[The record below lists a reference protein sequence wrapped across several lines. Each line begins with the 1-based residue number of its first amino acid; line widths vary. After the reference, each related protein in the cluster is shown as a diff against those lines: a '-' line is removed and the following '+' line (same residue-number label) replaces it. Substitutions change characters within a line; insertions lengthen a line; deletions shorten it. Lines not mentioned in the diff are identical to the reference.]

1 MFGYVRPPLE
11 ILPQEE
17 AERFRRAYCGLCHTL
32 GERYGP
38 AARMIL
44 NYDFTYLAILLSDPE
59 EAAPCRRRCVSS
71 PVRLRAYQPATAA
84 LELAA
89 DESVILAYWQLR
101 DGVEDHGLW
110 KGLGYRVS
118 AAALRGGYRK
128 AAAARPEFDGRV
140 REQLAALSRLEGE
153 CCPSMDQAAD
163 TFAQLLAAAAAGVED
178 PVRRRVLEQML
189 YHLGRWVY
197 LIDAADDLQK
207 DAVSGNYNPVAL
219 RYGLRDGKWDE
230 ESRRAFARTLD
241 HSIHMIATAFELW
254 DFGVWRPLLESTVY
268 TGLFAVGRA
277 VLEGTFH
284 KMPPREQRKKH
295 KKAEDPCRR
304 IDWYTYTSDG
314 TKAAVVSTYHS
325 VEDGWYLRLPD
336 VWKDQILI
344 TRTAGTEEVT
354 VTFSYRGDS
363 GEPPQDVLRITKLT
377 GSGREARATRGGRVI
392 LRRLPEIIYTAELL
406 DANGSW
412 EYGLT
417 EDEVREAFSLITTE
431 WSAGDS

>member
-17 AERFRRAYCGLCHTL
+17 ADRFRRAYCGLCHTL

-178 PVRRRVLEQML
+178 PVRRRVLRQLL
-189 YHLGRWVY
+189 YHLGRWIY
-197 LIDAADDLQK
+197 LVDAADDLKK
-207 DAVSGNYNPVAL
+207 DVKSGSYNPLVYRFHAEGGTLTADDKAAL
-219 RYGLRDGKWDE
+219 
-230 ESRRAFARTLD
+230 AATLD
-241 HSIHMIATAFELW
+241 SSVRAMAAAFELA
-254 DFGVWRPLLESTVY
+254 DFGPWRAIIESVLY
-268 TGLFAVGRA
+268 EGLYAVGAA
-277 VLEGTFH
+277 VLNGTFRKGH
-284 KMPPREQRKKH
+284 KRKQRK
-295 KKAEDPCRR
+295 
-304 IDWYTYTSDG
+304 
-314 TKAAVVSTYHS
+314 
-325 VEDGWYLRLPD
+325 
-336 VWKDQILI
+336 
-344 TRTAGTEEVT
+344 AG
-354 VTFSYRGDS
+354 
-363 GEPPQDVLRITKLT
+363 
-377 GSGREARATRGGRVI
+377 A
-392 LRRLPEIIYTAELL
+392 
-406 DANGSW
+406 
-412 EYGLT
+412 
-417 EDEVREAFSLITTE
+417 
-431 WSAGDS
+431 